1 MRMETLIAYSMGCFA
16 KCFHIHIEK
25 RKIQRFSDIFVKYGG
40 LAVAVTKIM
49 CINAAK
55 KGDIAAHLKHSID
68 YICNESKTEN
78 GMFTGSINCLP
89 DSAFE
94 QMIQTKEMF
103 GQTGKRQGYHFVI
116 SLKPGEG
123 TKEQMYEIIRRFAE
137 EFLGGEYEAV
147 YSVHVDQEHLHG
159 HLVFNSVNMVTGR
172 KYDYKKGDWKRIIQ
186 PITNRLCEEYGL
198 SIVPAE
204 YSKNPVNMNR
214 REWEKEQSWSE
225 FIDGDMKYCRSRA
238 ESFDEFLFLMEE
250 LGYEIK
256 VGEHIAVK
264 AEGMKRNR
272 RLDTID
278 KEFTKEN
285 LTDYFEG
292 GRQNGEYVSPQVYGN
307 GVALLYK
314 PKNEYQSRFYGKL
327 YRMQVVQKYR
337 FQYKYVRYKEDL
349 QRMRELQEE
358 YLFICRKDITNIADV
373 IHAGIRAEEKVKEI
387 DAQKKELYQAHARQ
401 KYQYEKDGDREV
413 FLWQEAEYREKL
425 AELKED
431 RKEAKKEYA
440 MSQKC
445 VKEKLY
451 GYLGIPLDMDIE
463 NVYEMVLPEY
473 REKEKDIPME
483 ESYEKTI
490 PGTVENEVS
499 LSAKSELYS
508 EASVPE
514 KIISEKEID
523 SVFTESR
530 IEAADEIWDNS
541 ADRDMV
547 SEIASSEENVLYDEN
562 VSPAKLYRYKCEK
575 AETDKEETG
584 RDEIKSEKPVLSKA
598 WYESLTDMEKIEW
611 LGISGCDLQTEIHIF
626 LEKMVAIGYADKN
639 SEEMLEEFMRLE
651 SEFQAERQDKKAMP
665 KFVR

>member
-1 MRMETLIAYSMGCFA
+1 M
-16 KCFHIHIEK
+16 
-25 RKIQRFSDIFVKYGG
+25 
-40 LAVAVTKIM
+40 AVTKIM

-55 KGDIAAHLKHSID
+55 KGDIAAHLEHSIT
-68 YICNESKTEN
+68 YICNEEKTEN
-78 GMFTGSINCLP
+78 GILAGGINCLP

-103 GQTGKRQGYHFVI
+103 GQVGKRQGYHFVI

-147 YSVHVDQEHLHG
+147 YSVHVDKEHLHG

-198 SIVPAE
+198 STVPAE
-204 YSKNPVNMNR
+204 YSKNPVNMSR
-214 REWEKEQSWSE
+214 KEWEKEQSWSE

-238 ESFDEFLFLMEE
+238 NSLDEFLFLMRE

-285 LTDYFEG
+285 LTNYFEG
-292 GRQNGEYVSPQVYGN
+292 GRWNREYVSPQVYGN

-314 PKNEYQSRFYGKL
+314 PKNEYQRKFYGKV

-349 QRMRELQEE
+349 QRMKELQEE
-358 YLFICRKDITNIADV
+358 YLFICRNDITNIADV
-373 IHAGIRAEEKVKEI
+373 IRAGIRAEEKVKAI
-387 DAQKKELYQAHARQ
+387 DTQKKELYQAHARQ
-401 KYQYEKDGDREV
+401 KYQYEKDGDKEV
-413 FLWQEAEYREKL
+413 FLWQETEYREKL
-425 AELKED
+425 SELKEN
-431 RKEAKKEYA
+431 RKEAKKELA
-440 MSQKC
+440 LSQKC

-451 GYLGIPLDMDIE
+451 GYLGIPLDVDIE

-473 REKEKDIPME
+473 REKEKDSYME
-483 ESYEKTI
+483 EAYETTI
-490 PGTVENEVS
+490 YGDVGNSVS
-499 LSAKSELYS
+499 LSVEPEADTDRNMPEKVLRSKTISEQIVPDKVVS
-508 EASVPE
+508 EEIVQEKIATETTVPE
-514 KIISEKEID
+514 KAYGYASEEND
-523 SVFTESR
+523 MPVS
-530 IEAADEIWDNS
+530 DEIWGTGAGMDI
-541 ADRDMV
+541 V
-547 SEIASSEENVLYDEN
+547 SEVRAVGEVSEFPLYEGKTP
-562 VSPAKLYRYKCEK
+562 VESPYTNEESISQNIVKN
-575 AETDKEETG
+575 KE
-584 RDEIKSEKPVLSKA
+584 
-598 WYESLTDMEKIEW
+598 WYESLTDKEKIEW
-611 LGISGCDLQTEIHIF
+611 LGIMNCSVEEAVSHFISKLKSVGIEYRY
-626 LEKMVAIGYADKN
+626 GADA
-639 SEEMLEEFMRLE
+639 LEEFMRLE
-651 SEFQAERQDKKAMP
+651 NIAEKINKERYEETAIAKSSVKEY
-665 KFVR
+665 KSSR

>member
-1 MRMETLIAYSMGCFA
+1 M
-16 KCFHIHIEK
+16 
-25 RKIQRFSDIFVKYGG
+25 
-40 LAVAVTKIM
+40 AVTKIM

-55 KGDIAAHLKHSID
+55 KGDIAAHLKHSIN
-68 YICNESKTEN
+68 YICNEAKTEN
-78 GMFTGSINCLP
+78 GILAGGINCLP

-225 FIDGDMKYCRSRA
+225 FIDGDMKYCKSRA
-238 ESFDEFLFLMEE
+238 KSLDEFLFLMRE

-264 AEGMKRNR
+264 TEGMKRNR
-272 RLDTID
+272 RLDIID

-292 GRQNGEYVSPQVYGN
+292 GRQNREYVSPQVYGN

-314 PKNEYQSRFYGKL
+314 PKNDYQGRFYGKL

-358 YLFICRKDITNIADV
+358 YLFICRNDITNIADV
-373 IHAGIRAEEKVKEI
+373 IRVGVRAEEKVKEI

-401 KYQYEKDGDREV
+401 KYQYEKDGDKEV
-413 FLWQEAEYREKL
+413 FLWQEPEYREKL
-425 AELKED
+425 AELKEN

-440 MSQKC
+440 LSQKC

-451 GYLGIPLDMDIE
+451 GYLGIPLDVDIE

-473 REKEKDIPME
+473 REKENDTLLSVEPEVYTERNMPEEVVADKIIPD
-483 ESYEKTI
+483 
-490 PGTVENEVS
+490 N
-499 LSAKSELYS
+499 
-508 EASVPE
+508 
-514 KIISEKEID
+514 IISEKEA
-523 SVFTESR
+523 VFDVTARNMAVSDEVREADMEMNTVVATDREEES
-530 IEAADEIWDNS
+530 ENS
-541 ADRDMV
+541 LYDDRDEV
-547 SEIASSEENVLYDEN
+547 
-562 VSPAKLYRYKCEK
+562 
-575 AETDKEETG
+575 
-584 RDEIKSEKPVLSKA
+584 KSEKPVLSKE
-598 WYESLTDMEKIEW
+598 WYESLTDKEKVEW
-611 LGISGCDLQTEIHIF
+611 LGISGCDLQTAIHIF
-626 LEKMVAIGYADKN
+626 LEKMAAIGYADKN

-651 SEFQAERQDKKAMP
+651 EIGKKDEKGYEKERG
-665 KFVR
+665 VSR

>member
-1 MRMETLIAYSMGCFA
+1 M
-16 KCFHIHIEK
+16 
-25 RKIQRFSDIFVKYGG
+25 
-40 LAVAVTKIM
+40 AVTKIM
-49 CINAAK
+49 CINASK

-68 YICNESKTEN
+68 YICNEAKTEN
-78 GMFTGSINCLP
+78 GILAGGINCLP
-89 DSAFE
+89 DLAFE

-147 YSVHVDQEHLHG
+147 YSVHVDKEHLHG
-159 HLVFNSVNMVTGR
+159 HLVFNSVNMVAGR

-238 ESFDEFLFLMEE
+238 KSFDEFLFLMKE

-264 AEGMKRNR
+264 TKGMKRNR

-292 GRQNGEYVSPQVYGN
+292 GRQNREYVSPQVYGN
-307 GVALLYK
+307 RVALLYK

-358 YLFICRKDITNIADV
+358 YLFIRKNDITNVADL
-373 IHAGIRAEEKVKEI
+373 IRAGIRAEEKVKAI

-401 KYQYEKDGDREV
+401 KYQYEKDGDKEV
-413 FLWQEAEYREKL
+413 FLLQEAEYLEKL

-440 MSQKC
+440 LSQKC

-451 GYLGIPLDMDIE
+451 GYLGIPLDVDIE

-473 REKEKDIPME
+473 REKEKDTLLSVEPEVYTERTMPE
-483 ESYEKTI
+483 E
-490 PGTVENEVS
+490 V
-499 LSAKSELYS
+499 
-508 EASVPE
+508 VPE
-514 KIISEKEID
+514 KIMPDNIISAKEAVSDLMTTNMEVSDEVGEADMEMNIVSTTDRKEESEKP
-523 SVFTESR
+523 
-530 IEAADEIWDNS
+530 
-541 ADRDMV
+541 
-547 SEIASSEENVLYDEN
+547 LYDN
-562 VSPAKLYRYKCEK
+562 K
-575 AETDKEETG
+575 ANLDM
-584 RDEIKSEKPVLSKA
+584 DEVKSEKAVGTKE
-598 WYESLTDMEKIEW
+598 WYESLTDKEKVVW
-611 LGISGCDLQTEIHIF
+611 LGIMNCSVE
-626 LEKMVAIGYADKN
+626 EAILHFISKLKSVGIEYSYGA
-639 SEEMLEEFMRLE
+639 EALEEFMRLE
-651 SEFQAERQDKKAMP
+651 NVAEKISKEKYEETAITKSSVKEYKSR
-665 KFVR
+665 

>member
-1 MRMETLIAYSMGCFA
+1 MKNSFL
-16 KCFHIHIEK
+16 K
-25 RKIQRFSDIFVKYGG
+25 GG
-40 LAVAVTKIM
+40 DRVAVTKIM
-49 CINAAK
+49 CINASK
-55 KGDIAAHLKHSID
+55 KGDTAAHLKHSID
-68 YICNESKTEN
+68 YICNEAKTEN
-78 GMFTGSINCLP
+78 GILAGGINCLP
-89 DSAFE
+89 ELAFE

-137 EFLGGEYEAV
+137 EFLRGEYEAV
-147 YSVHVDQEHLHG
+147 YSVHVDKEHLHG

-225 FIDGDMKYCRSRA
+225 FIDGDMKYCKSRA
-238 ESFDEFLFLMEE
+238 KSLDEFLFLMKE

-272 RLDTID
+272 RLDSID

-292 GRQNGEYVSPQVYGN
+292 GRQNREYVSPQVYGN

-358 YLFICRKDITNIADV
+358 YLFICRNDITNIADV
-373 IHAGIRAEEKVKEI
+373 IRAGIHAEEKVKEI
-387 DAQKKELYQAHARQ
+387 EAQKKELYQAHARQ
-401 KYQYEKDGDREV
+401 KYQYEKDGDKEV

-425 AELKED
+425 EELKVE

-440 MSQKC
+440 LSQKC

-451 GYLGIPLDMDIE
+451 GYLGIPLDVDIE

-473 REKEKDIPME
+473 REKENDILLSVEPEVYAERNMP
-483 ESYEKTI
+483 EK
-490 PGTVENEVS
+490 V
-499 LSAKSELYS
+499 
-508 EASVPE
+508 VPE
-514 KIISEKEID
+514 KIIPDNIMSEKEAVSD
-523 SVFTESR
+523 LTV
-530 IEAADEIWDNS
+530 
-541 ADRDMV
+541 RDMEV
-547 SEIASSEENVLYDEN
+547 SDEAWKADMEMNTVSATDRKEESGVPLYD
-562 VSPAKLYRYKCEK
+562 YKPYPKTNKDELKSEK
-575 AETDKEETG
+575 TVGTKEWYKSLTDKE
-584 RDEIKSEKPVLSKA
+584 KV
-598 WYESLTDMEKIEW
+598 EW
-611 LGISGCDLQTEIHIF
+611 LGISGCDLQTAIHIF
-626 LEKMVAIGYADKN
+626 LEKMAAIGYADKN
-639 SEEMLEEFMRLE
+639 SEEMLDEFMRLE
-651 SEFQAERQDKKAMP
+651 SELQAERQDKKAVP

>member
-1 MRMETLIAYSMGCFA
+1 
-16 KCFHIHIEK
+16 
-25 RKIQRFSDIFVKYGG
+25 
-40 LAVAVTKIM
+40 M
-49 CINAAK
+49 CINASK
-55 KGDIAAHLKHSID
+55 KGNIAAHLKHSID
-68 YICNESKTEN
+68 YICNEAKTEN
-78 GMFTGSINCLP
+78 GILAGGINCLP
-89 DSAFE
+89 DLAFE

-147 YSVHVDQEHLHG
+147 YSVHVDKEHLHG

-172 KYDYKKGDWKRIIQ
+172 KYDYKKGDWKRSIQ

-225 FIDGDMKYCRSRA
+225 FIDGDMKYCKSRA
-238 ESFDEFLFLMEE
+238 KSLDEFLFLMKE

-264 AEGMKRNR
+264 TEGMKRNK

-292 GRQNGEYVSPQVYGN
+292 GRQNREYVSPQVYGN

-358 YLFICRKDITNIADV
+358 YLFICRNDITNVADL
-373 IHAGIRAEEKVKEI
+373 IRAGIRAEEKVKEI
-387 DAQKKELYQAHARQ
+387 EVQKKELYQAHARQ
-401 KYQYEKDGDREV
+401 KYQYEKDGDKEV

-425 AELKED
+425 AELKVE

-440 MSQKC
+440 LSQKC

-451 GYLGIPLDMDIE
+451 GYLGIPLDVDIE

-473 REKEKDIPME
+473 REKEKDSPME
-483 ESYEKTI
+483 EAYETTI
-490 PGTVENEVS
+490 YGSAGNNVS
-499 LSAKSELYS
+499 LSDEPELYTERTMPE
-508 EASVPE
+508 EAVPE
-514 KIISEKEID
+514 KIMPDNIISAKEAVSD
-523 SVFTESR
+523 LTAMNMEVSDEVGESDMEMN
-530 IEAADEIWDNS
+530 IVS
-541 ADRDMV
+541 ATDRKEE
-547 SEIASSEENVLYDEN
+547 SEIPLYDNKSYPEMN
-562 VSPAKLYRYKCEK
+562 KDEVKTEK
-575 AETDKEETG
+575 ALGTKE
-584 RDEIKSEKPVLSKA
+584 
-598 WYESLTDMEKIEW
+598 WYESLTDKEKVEW
-611 LGISGCDLQTEIHIF
+611 LGISGCDLQTSIHIF
-626 LEKMVAIGYADKN
+626 LEKMAAIGYADKN
-639 SEEMLEEFMRLE
+639 SEEMLDEFMRLE
-651 SEFQAERQDKKAMP
+651 SKLQAERQDKNAVT

>member
-1 MRMETLIAYSMGCFA
+1 M
-16 KCFHIHIEK
+16 
-25 RKIQRFSDIFVKYGG
+25 
-40 LAVAVTKIM
+40 AVTKIM
-49 CINAAK
+49 CINASK

-68 YICNESKTEN
+68 YICNEAKTEN
-78 GMFTGSINCLP
+78 GMLAGGINCLP
-89 DSAFE
+89 DLAFE

-123 TKEQMYEIIRRFAE
+123 TKEQMYEIISRFAE

-147 YSVHVDQEHLHG
+147 YSVHVDKEHLHG

-204 YSKNPVNMNR
+204 YSKKPVNMNR

-225 FIDGDMKYCRSRA
+225 FIDGDMKYCKSRA
-238 ESFDEFLFLMEE
+238 KSLDEFLFLMKE

-256 VGEHIAVK
+256 GGEHIAVK
-264 AEGMKRNR
+264 TEGMKRNR

-292 GRQNGEYVSPQVYGN
+292 GRQNREYVSPQVYGN

-358 YLFICRKDITNIADV
+358 YLFICRNDITNIADL
-373 IHAGIRAEEKVKEI
+373 IRAGIHAEEKVKEI
-387 DAQKKELYQAHARQ
+387 EVQKKELYQAHARQ
-401 KYQYEKDGDREV
+401 KYQYEKDGDKEV
-413 FLWQEAEYREKL
+413 FQWQEAEYREKL
-425 AELKED
+425 EELKVE

-440 MSQKC
+440 LSQKC

-451 GYLGIPLDMDIE
+451 GYLGIPLDVDIE

-473 REKEKDIPME
+473 REKEKDSYME
-483 ESYEKTI
+483 EAYEKKMPGVEENDILLSVEPEVYTERNMPEEVVTEKII
-490 PGTVENEVS
+490 PDN
-499 LSAKSELYS
+499 
-508 EASVPE
+508 
-514 KIISEKEID
+514 IISEKETVSD
-523 SVFTESR
+523 LTVRNMEVSD
-530 IEAADEIWDNS
+530 EAWKADMEANTVS
-541 ADRDMV
+541 AMDRKEK
-547 SEIASSEENVLYDEN
+547 SEVLLYD
-562 VSPAKLYRYKCEK
+562 
-575 AETDKEETG
+575 DKPYSEMNE
-584 RDEIKSEKPVLSKA
+584 DEVKSEKTLGTKE
-598 WYESLTDMEKIEW
+598 WYESLTDKEKVEW
-611 LGISGCDLQTEIHIF
+611 LGISGCDLQTSIHIF
-626 LEKMVAIGYADKN
+626 LEKMAAMGYVDKN
-639 SEEMLEEFMRLE
+639 SEEMLDEFMRLE
-651 SEFQAERQDKKAMP
+651 SELQTKKMDKGIVS
-665 KFVR
+665 KFIR

>member
-1 MRMETLIAYSMGCFA
+1 M
-16 KCFHIHIEK
+16 
-25 RKIQRFSDIFVKYGG
+25 
-40 LAVAVTKIM
+40 AVTKIM
-49 CINAAK
+49 CINASK
-55 KGDIAAHLKHSID
+55 KGDTAAHLKHSID
-68 YICNESKTEN
+68 YICNEAKTEN
-78 GMFTGSINCLP
+78 GILAGGINCLP
-89 DSAFE
+89 DFAFE

-147 YSVHVDQEHLHG
+147 YSVHVDKEHLHG

-225 FIDGDMKYCRSRA
+225 FIDGDMKYCKSRA
-238 ESFDEFLFLMEE
+238 KSLDEFLFLMKE

-264 AEGMKRNR
+264 TEGMKRNR

-292 GRQNGEYVSPQVYGN
+292 GRQNREYVSPQVYGN

-337 FQYKYVRYKEDL
+337 FQYKYVRYEEDL

-358 YLFICRKDITNIADV
+358 YLFIRKNDITNVADL
-373 IHAGIRAEEKVKEI
+373 IRAGIRAEEKVKEI

-401 KYQYEKDGDREV
+401 KYQYEKNGDKEV

-440 MSQKC
+440 LSQKC

-451 GYLGIPLDMDIE
+451 GYLGISLDVDIE

-473 REKEKDIPME
+473 REKEKDSYME
-483 ESYEKTI
+483 EAYETTI
-490 PGTVENEVS
+490 YGGIGSNVS
-499 LSAKSELYS
+499 LSVELKADTGRNMP
-508 EASVPE
+508 EEVVTE
-514 KIISEKEID
+514 KIIPDNIISAKKAVSDLTAMNMEVSDEVGESDMEMNIVSATDRKE
-523 SVFTESR
+523 EL
-530 IEAADEIWDNS
+530 EIP
-541 ADRDMV
+541 
-547 SEIASSEENVLYDEN
+547 LYDNKSYPEMN
-562 VSPAKLYRYKCEK
+562 K
-575 AETDKEETG
+575 
-584 RDEIKSEKPVLSKA
+584 DEVKSEKTVGTKE
-598 WYESLTDMEKIEW
+598 WYESLTDKEKVEW
-611 LGISGCDLQTEIHIF
+611 LGISGCDLQTAIHIF
-626 LEKMVAIGYADKN
+626 LEKMAAMGYADKN
-639 SEEMLEEFMRLE
+639 SEEMLGEFMGLE
-651 SEFQAERQDKKAMP
+651 SELQAERQDKNAVTKL
-665 KFVR
+665 VR